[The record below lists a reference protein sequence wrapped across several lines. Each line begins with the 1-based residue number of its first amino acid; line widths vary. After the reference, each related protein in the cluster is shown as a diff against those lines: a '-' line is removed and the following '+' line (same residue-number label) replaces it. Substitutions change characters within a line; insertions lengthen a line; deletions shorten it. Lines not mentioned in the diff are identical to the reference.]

1 MSRQNF
7 EPYFKTEKHRQ
18 FDTDFFKDAEDY
30 EAWDEIDFES
40 EEEIPG
46 EQTYTITAE
55 DMKFYAEAVLDDNPL
70 MSDEESAKNSPW
82 GDLIPH
88 PLFITQMGF
97 WCIGVKGRGNWV
109 RTPGARNPGQDIEFY
124 EPFRVG
130 ETIHIK
136 MRPHD
141 RYNKRGKYYLQY
153 KADFYNQDEVK
164 KASWIATLILPKTR
178 DDIKK
183 FLEGLRGVEL

>member
-7 EPYFKTEKHRQ
+7 ERFFKTEKHRQ

-55 DMKFYAEAVLDDNPL
+55 DMKFYAEASLDDNPL
-70 MSDEESAKNSPW
+70 MHDEERAKNSPYR
-82 GDLIPH
+82 GLVPH
-88 PLFITQMGF
+88 PLFITQMAF

-109 RTPGARNPGQDIEFY
+109 RTPGARNPGQEIEFF

-130 ETIHIK
+130 ETIHVT

-141 RYNKRGKYYLQY
+141 RYIKRGKYYLQY
-153 KADFYNQDEVK
+153 KAEFFNQDGVK

-178 DDIKK
+178 DDIQK
-183 FLEGLRGVEL
+183 FLAGERGVEI

>member
-7 EPYFKTEKHRQ
+7 ERFFRTEKQRQ
-18 FDTDFFKDAEDY
+18 FDTDFFKDAEQY
-30 EAWDEIDFES
+30 ETWDEIDFES
-40 EEEIPG
+40 QEEIPG
-46 EQTYTITAE
+46 ERTFLIKAE

-70 MSDEESAKNSPW
+70 MNDEEYAKNSPY
-82 GDLIPH
+82 GGLVPH

-109 RTPGARNPGQDIEFY
+109 RTPGARNPGQHIELY

-130 ETIHIK
+130 ETIRVM

-141 RYNKRGKYYLQY
+141 RYIKRGKYYLQY
-153 KADFYNQDEVK
+153 RADFYNQDDVK
-164 KASWIATLILPKTR
+164 KASCIATLILPKTKA
-178 DDIKK
+178 DIRK
-183 FLEGLRGVEL
+183 FLEGMRGVEV